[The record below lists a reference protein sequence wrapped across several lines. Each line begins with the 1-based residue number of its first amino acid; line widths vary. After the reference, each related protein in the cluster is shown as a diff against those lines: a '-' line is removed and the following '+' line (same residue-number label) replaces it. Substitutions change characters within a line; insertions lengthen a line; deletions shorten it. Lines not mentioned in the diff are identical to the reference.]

1 MRSSF
6 YGKLAL
12 LVFLSLVQWVC
23 CDDGATT
30 LGHPRKVRFD
40 LTLTWEDREVAGAVR
55 KTIVSNGQ
63 FPAPILRLHQGDQV
77 EFAVHNWLPFS
88 TTVHFH
94 GTPHLSPEDIY
105 VMRLASRL

>member
-1 MRSSF
+1 MGSSF

-12 LVFLSLVQWVC
+12 LVLLCLVQWVR
-23 CDDGATT
+23 CDDTTTT
-30 LGHPRKVRFD
+30 LEYPRKVRFD
-40 LTLTWEDREVAGAVR
+40 LTLTWEDREVAGATR

-63 FPAPILRLHQGDQV
+63 FPAPILRLRQGDQV

-94 GTPHLSPEDIY
+94 GTHTLSQKIY
-105 VMRLASRL
+105 VMPAAMSL